1 VEERMKLKM
10 WKRPS
15 DYEGKNYMGYFE
27 GIECRMASLDF
38 NHGSFAEISNFEVI
52 LKALGGED
60 GKNVVVMEFDDVVG
74 WRKKILVHESCPKL
88 LETLQELMEKMN
100 EYPLL
105 DEKHYDCLIEDAVKK
120 EYHPVKRIFRDK
132 AVQRLIKSFTRQ
144 S

>member
-1 VEERMKLKM
+1 MKLRM
-10 WKRPS
+10 WKRPEGY
-15 DYEGKNYMGYFE
+15 DGKNYTGYYE

-38 NHGSFAEISNFEVI
+38 NHGSFAEISNFDVI

-60 GKNVVVMEFDDVVG
+60 GKNVVVMEFDDLVG
-74 WRKKILVHESCPKL
+74 WRKKVLVHESCTDL

-105 DEKHYDCLIEDAVKK
+105 DEKHYDCLIEGAVKK

-132 AVQRLIKSFTRQ
+132 AVQRLIKAFTRNN
-144 S
+144 